1 MWIRNNRR
9 SPSLSS
15 DGQLSLSL
23 SLFWRPA
30 QPLPLS
36 LLTASSAS
44 PSLSSDCQLSLSLSL
59 FLRPAQPL
67 PLSLL
72 TASSASHS
80 LSSDGQLS
88 LSLPLFP
95 VAPSLLYLFCSL
107 STLAPVLSLL
117 CACTKSIKYIITTP
131 TPVVLSC
138 LVFPPCV
145 VCKTPPLQTQVSIL
159 CRYTYVQISLSQ
171 GASTNRLILTG
182 IFSQMAVL
190 ILIGIFS

>member
-1 MWIRNNRR
+1 MN
-9 SPSLSS
+9 PE
-15 DGQLSLSL
+15 QLSISL
-23 SLFWRPA
+23 SLFWRAA
-30 QPLPLS
+30 QPLSLS

-44 PSLSSDCQLSLSLSL
+44 PFLSSDGQLSLS
-59 FLRPAQPL
+59 F
-67 PLSLL
+67 SLL

-88 LSLPLFP
+88 LSLPLSP

-107 STLAPVLSLL
+107 SALAPVLSLL